1 MPPTQAQVA
10 SRSFSDVRQ
19 PALNLTYVVLSLSFI
34 LICGSFLACWS
45 IIRRRRCRPINDGA
59 PYFTDLT
66 GNSPDLLSDGIKKR
80 TSFSPTVSAL
90 VTQSTMVAS
99 TPLRLKIIPK
109 LGNPSTPR
117 WPMNF
122 LSYGFERI
130 LSWGRATIGLVRVIA
145 TASSASVQ
153 QLFFGVMS
161 LIDSSAV
168 ASSNNDGSRHSSTAS
183 LLSTLCEPRTT
194 TRALKPF
201 PGWRQQP
208 ISSNAKEYAG
218 THRHLSRPTNPFTD
232 KDEPEP
238 DNADI
243 HVPDTINI
251 LRLIEGAQCKT
262 ETPVIPLIILSLPS
276 SERLIGDP
284 PQPSA
289 LDQDFLSPD
298 GTFRSSG
305 PPGRVTAETPDVSG
319 ATRLALASRLRER
332 RKHVSLPSPTVL
344 ATPSM
349 AHWPRWF

>member
-34 LICGSFLACWS
+34 LICGSFLVCSS
-45 IIRRRRCRPINDGA
+45 IIRRSRCRPINDGA
-59 PYFTDLT
+59 PHFTSFT
-66 GNSPDLLSDGIKKR
+66 GNSPNLLSDGIKKR
-80 TSFSPTVSAL
+80 TSFCPTVSAL

-99 TPLRLKIIPK
+99 SPLRLKIIPK

-122 LSYGFERI
+122 LSHGFERF
-130 LSWGRATIGLVRVIA
+130 LSWGRETIGLVRVVA

-161 LIDSSAV
+161 LIDSSTV
-168 ASSNNDGSRHSSTAS
+168 ASSNKDGSRHSGTAS
-183 LLSTLCEPRTT
+183 SLSTLCEPHST

-208 ISSNAKEYAG
+208 ISSNSKEHAG

-238 DNADI
+238 DI

-251 LRLIEGAQCKT
+251 PQFLRLIEGAQCKT
-262 ETPVIPLIILSLPS
+262 DTPVIPLIILSLPS
-276 SERLIGDP
+276 SERLIGET

>member
-19 PALNLTYVVLSLSFI
+19 SALNLTYAILSLSFI
-34 LICGSFLACWS
+34 LIFGSFLACRS
-45 IIRRRRCRPINDGA
+45 IIRCRRRRPINDGA
-59 PYFTDLT
+59 PHFTDFT
-66 GNSPDLLSDGIKKR
+66 GNSHDLLSDSIKKQ
-80 TSFSPTVSAL
+80 TSFSPTISAL

-99 TPLRLKIIPK
+99 SPLRLKIIPK
-109 LGNPSTPR
+109 LRDPSTAR
-117 WPMNF
+117 WPMKF
-122 LSYGFERI
+122 LFRGFERFR
-130 LSWGRATIGLVRVIA
+130 SWGRATIGVLGVVVR
-145 TASSASVQ
+145 ASSTSVQ
-153 QLFFGVMS
+153 QLFFGAMS
-161 LIDSSAV
+161 LIDSSSV

-183 LLSTLCEPRTT
+183 LLSILCEPRTT

-201 PGWRQQP
+201 PGWRQRP

-218 THRHLSRPTNPFTD
+218 THQHLSRPTGPFTD

-238 DNADI
+238 DI
-243 HVPDTINI
+243 RVPDIINI
-251 LRLIEGAQCKT
+251 PQFLRLIEGA
-262 ETPVIPLIILSLPS
+262 EPVIPLIILSLPS
-276 SERLIGDP
+276 SEHLIGEP

-289 LDQDFLSPD
+289 LDRDLLSPD

-305 PPGRVTAETPDVSG
+305 PSGRDTDETVDVSD

-349 AHWPRWF
+349 THWPRWF

>member
-10 SRSFSDVRQ
+10 SWSFSDVRQ

-45 IIRRRRCRPINDGA
+45 IIPRRRCRPINDGA
-59 PYFTDLT
+59 PRFTNIT
-66 GNSPDLLSDGIKKR
+66 GNSPDLLSDRIKRR
-80 TSFSPTVSAL
+80 TLFSPTVSAL

-99 TPLRLKIIPK
+99 SPLRLKIIPK

-117 WPMNF
+117 WLMNF
-122 LSYGFERI
+122 LSHGFKRF
-130 LSWGRATIGLVRVIA
+130 LSWGRATIGLVRVVA
-145 TASSASVQ
+145 TASPASVQ

-161 LIDSSAV
+161 LIDSSSV
-168 ASSNNDGSRHSSTAS
+168 ASSNNEGSRLSGTAS
-183 LLSTLCEPRTT
+183 SLSTLCEPRTT

-218 THRHLSRPTNPFTD
+218 THRHLSRPTDPFTD

-238 DNADI
+238 DI
-243 HVPDTINI
+243 HVPDIINI
-251 LRLIEGAQCKT
+251 PQFLPLIEGAQCKA

-276 SERLIGDP
+276 SEHLIGDP

-289 LDQDFLSPD
+289 LDQDLLSPD